1 MKTHLL
7 DSLARI
13 GFLLAC
19 ALPFVAFAIVG
30 GMFALAF

>member
-1 MKTHLL
+1 MKTSLL

-13 GFLLAC
+13 LLLTAI

-30 GMFALAF
+30 GMFALYF